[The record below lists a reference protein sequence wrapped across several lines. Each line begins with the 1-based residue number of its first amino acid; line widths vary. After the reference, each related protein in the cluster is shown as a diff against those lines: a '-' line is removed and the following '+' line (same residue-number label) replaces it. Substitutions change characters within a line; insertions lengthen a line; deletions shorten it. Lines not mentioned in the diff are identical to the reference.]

1 MIVPSRSVAAAAL
14 LALSG
19 TFSGTFSAAAQAPAS
34 GSGNGGDPV
43 RTRAYI
49 GKAWDT
55 LTRRVDD
62 CSAFGDPKTRDRA
75 VVYLPA
81 GEPIDAALQA
91 AAGKCG
97 IDVRHLPEPVERIG
111 DIDPRAL
118 PQQGLLYLP
127 RPYVVPG
134 GFFNEMYGWD
144 SYFIVLGL
152 IADGRAALARDMVD
166 NFLYEV
172 RHYGG
177 VLNANRSYYLTRSQ
191 PPFLGAMIRALLE
204 DGSAFRDPGE
214 ADAWLARAYPLAP
227 RDHATWTRPEHLA
240 GDTGLSRYFD
250 YGEGPVLEMRDAGYL
265 RQVIAWLRAHP
276 ERDPGWLIAA
286 SERPDAAEAARLKD
300 ESCDVAASPV
310 CMDAWA
316 DGHRLRADFYLGDRA
331 MRESGFDV
339 NFHFGPFA
347 GATHR
352 YAPVCLNSLLYAYER
367 DLAGFAQRLG
377 KADDAARFGRAA
389 AARRSAI
396 DRYLWRPQAGMYA
409 DYDFVAGRHADDPY
423 VTTLYPLWAGAASPE
438 QAAALHGKLALFER
452 EGGIA
457 MSRDRSGAQWDAPFG
472 WAPVNWLVASGLDR
486 YGFRDDARRIAR
498 AFTATIDRALA
509 HDGTIREKYNMD
521 TGDADVQVTVGYAD
535 NVVGFGWSNGA
546 WLKLQELLRSPAGEQ
561 QGSADA
567 DGAAGGFDGAMALP
581 AFTVP
586 FSTYASPEALARFRE
601 VLAEGRA
608 APGLSGGIEAARAF
622 YDRINLSHVERM
634 RARYPVKLS
643 TGTIAGVD
651 VDIVEPA
658 DGVAP
663 SNRNRALIVL
673 HGGAFLWGEHSGA
686 LVEAIPV
693 AALGGMRAIG
703 VDYRQGPEHV
713 FPAATEDVVA
723 VYRELLKQY
732 PAANIGIYGCSAGGM
747 LTGQAVARLIRDGT
761 ALPGAIGTFCSSVA
775 PLGGDSA
782 YVGPP
787 LSGDPIGS
795 GPVSIVERLPYF
807 KGASAD
813 DPLVIPANDPAMLAR
828 FPPTLLISGTRDFA
842 MSSVLQAHRLL
853 TGAGVDAD
861 LHVWDGMWHSFF
873 SDPELPESQEA
884 YAVMA
889 AFFDRHLGR

>member
-1 MIVPSRSVAAAAL
+1 MKNPRTFAWRWLL
-14 LALSG
+14 LALS
-19 TFSGTFSAAAQAPAS
+19 FASALAVAAEPDPA
-34 GSGNGGDPV
+34 

-49 GKAWDT
+49 DQAWDT
-55 LTRRVDD
+55 LTRRVED
-62 CSAFGDPKTRDRA
+62 CSALADPKVTTHP
-75 VVYLPA
+75 VVYVPA
-81 GEPIDAALQA
+81 DAPADAALA
-91 AAGKCG
+91 AIARRCG
-97 IDVRHLPEPVERIG
+97 VELRPLPRTIARIG
-111 DIDPRAL
+111 DLDPHTL

-127 RPYVVPG
+127 KPYVVPG

-144 SYFIVLGL
+144 SFFIVLGL
-152 IADGRAALARDMVD
+152 VADGRAALARDMVD
-166 NFLYEV
+166 NFLYQVE
-172 RHYGG
+172 HYGG

-191 PPFLGAMIRALLE
+191 PPFLGAMIRAVLD
-204 DGSAFRDPGE
+204 DGSAFKDKGE
-214 ADAWLARAYPLAP
+214 ADAWLAHAYPLAL
-227 RDHATWTRPEHLA
+227 RDHATWTRPEHRA
-240 GDTGLSRYFD
+240 GDTGLARYFD
-250 YGEGPVLEMRDAGYL
+250 YGSGPVLEMRDAGYL
-265 RQVIAWLRAHP
+265 RKVIEWLRAHP
-276 ERDPGWLIAA
+276 DRDPGWLVAA

-300 ESCDVAASPV
+300 ESCDVVASPV
-310 CMDAWA
+310 CRDAWA

-347 GATHR
+347 GATHH
-352 YAPVCLNSLLYAYER
+352 YAPVCLNSLLYAYEH

-377 KADDAARFGRAA
+377 KADDAARFEREA
-389 AARRSAI
+389 AARKTAI
-396 DRYLWRPQAGMYA
+396 DRYLWQPQSGTYA
-409 DYDFVAGRHADDPY
+409 DYDFVAGKHADDPY
-423 VTTLYPLWAGAASPE
+423 VTALYPLWAGAASPE
-438 QAAALHGKLALFER
+438 QAAALRGKLALFEHP
-452 EGGIA
+452 GGLA

-472 WAPVNWLVASGLDR
+472 WAPVNWLVVSGLDR
-486 YGFRDDARRIAR
+486 YGFRDDAQRIAR

-509 HDGTIREKYNMD
+509 HDGTIREKYNME
-521 TGDADVQVTVGYAD
+521 TGDADVQVTVGYSD
-535 NVVGFGWSNGA
+535 NVVGFGWSNGVY
-546 WLKLQELLRSPAGEQ
+546 LKLRELLQAPADTSTGERHSPG
-561 QGSADA
+561 
-567 DGAAGGFDGAMALP
+567 GASGDFDGAMALP

-586 FSTYASPEALARFRE
+586 FSAYASPESLARFRE
-601 VLAEGRA
+601 VLAEGKQ
-608 APGLSGGIEAARAF
+608 APGFAGGIDAARAF
-622 YDRINLSHVERM
+622 YDRINRSRAERM
-634 RARYPVKLS
+634 QARYPVKLS

-658 DGVAP
+658 AGVAP
-663 SNRNRALIVL
+663 ANRNRALIVL

-693 AALGGMRAIG
+693 AALSGMRAIG

-723 VYRELLKQY
+723 VYKALTEQY

-747 LTGQAVARLIRDGT
+747 LTGQVVARLIRDGT
-761 ALPGAIGTFCSSVA
+761 ALPGAIGTFCGSIV

-842 MSSVLQAHRLL
+842 MSSVLQSHRLL
-853 TGAGVDAD
+853 TRAGVQAD